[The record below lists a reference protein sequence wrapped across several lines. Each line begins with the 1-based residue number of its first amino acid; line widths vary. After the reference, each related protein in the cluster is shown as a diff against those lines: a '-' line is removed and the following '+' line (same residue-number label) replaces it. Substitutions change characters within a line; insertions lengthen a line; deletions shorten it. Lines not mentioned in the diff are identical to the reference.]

1 MDFQF
6 ARKEVVFTEGAI
18 MVTDC
23 SGANISNV
31 NTTRWLKYLGSF
43 YDLTEVLQNSLDLFR
58 TVMDYYKVSSKAGLT

>member
-1 MDFQF
+1 
-6 ARKEVVFTEGAI
+6 

-31 NTTRWLKYLGSF
+31 NTIRWVTYLGSF
-43 YDLTEVLQNSLDLFR
+43 YDLTEVWHNSLDLFR